1 MHINIFFCIL
11 FVFPEEKAVVRRAC
25 SPWVATS
32 IAWGQ
37 RDLLP
42 PYVLGVL
49 LKYLGE
55 EERQF
60 FNTFSTMS

>member
-1 MHINIFFCIL
+1 MFSCIL
-11 FVFPEEKAVVRRAC
+11 FVFPEEKAVVRRAR

-37 RDLLP
+37 GCPLP
-42 PYVLGVL
+42 PYMLGVL